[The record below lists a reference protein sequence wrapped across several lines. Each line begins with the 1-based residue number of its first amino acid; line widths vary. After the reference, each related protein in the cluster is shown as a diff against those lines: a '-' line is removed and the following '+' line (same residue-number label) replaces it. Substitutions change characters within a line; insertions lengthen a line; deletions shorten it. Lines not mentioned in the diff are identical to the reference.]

1 MQEHLKKTVDHVN
14 HLIRTLKDGE
24 KGYETAAEDVE
35 RVDLQALFLDFAD
48 QRAGFA
54 VELQRLVVTMGGEPA
69 HQGTFAGALHR
80 GWISLKASWATR
92 DDVAILEECERGE
105 KRAVRVYQSIL
116 SKDRLGHAHSQI
128 AAQAEL
134 VRSAQ
139 ERIHDLRNALREEV
153 HEEVS
158 AGGIGH

>member
-1 MQEHLKKTVDHVN
+1 MQDHLKKTVDHLN

-35 RVDLQALFLDFAD
+35 RVDLKTLFLDFAD

-54 VELQRLVVTMGGEPA
+54 VELQRFVVTLGGEPKN
-69 HQGTFAGALHR
+69 QGTFAGALHR
-80 GWISLKASWATR
+80 AWISLKASWATR
-92 DDVAILEECERGE
+92 DDVAILQECERGE
-105 KRAVRVYQSIL
+105 KRAVQVYQDVL
-116 SKDRLGHAHSQI
+116 TKDMLGHTHSQI

-139 ERIHDLRNALREEV
+139 ERIHDLRNALREEI
-153 HEEVS
+153 HEEISPREV
-158 AGGIGH
+158 HH